1 MRLGLYSAIA
11 LVALPLMANAQ
22 SASQNLAQLEKAV
35 RVQQWICT
43 GIADV
48 RARGGL
54 YSPHQLALCLI
65 SLADLVSHVVR
76 LSGPMIPSVVA
87 GFQSQ
92 SKNIRQIFRRIITQ
106 VPEIRNG
113 SEFAVI
119 FL

>member
-65 SLADLVSHVVR
+65 SLAEQKAQYERFLAGDGVAAAASTSFR
-76 LSGPMIPSVVA
+76 TSSGSRGP
-87 GFQSQ
+87 
-92 SKNIRQIFRRIITQ
+92 
-106 VPEIRNG
+106 
-113 SEFAVI
+113 
-119 FL
+119 

>member
-1 MRLGLYSAIA
+1 
-11 LVALPLMANAQ
+11 
-22 SASQNLAQLEKAV
+22 
-35 RVQQWICT
+35 
-43 GIADV
+43 
-48 RARGGL
+48 
-54 YSPHQLALCLI
+54 
-65 SLADLVSHVVR
+65 
-76 LSGPMIPSVVA
+76 MIPSVVA